1 MKNLKLTLPTC
12 LIAFATLSLAT
23 LSQSTLAETYTGKL
37 SNSNAFIAIVTSDD
51 QMVAYT
57 CDGSSLALW
66 FRSSLIDSSYKAISE
81 DQNARFTARVIPN
94 ASNSSSGYSTGYST
108 GNSTGNTPRNQ
119 ITGSI
124 RLEDGSFHSFKATLT
139 TKNTNSKTATAGLFR
154 SENWLEGTPYTGGW
168 VVLNNGEQ
176 RGSMMGGGTI
186 RPTGAI
192 PLVGELKT
200 SSEGVGEV
208 KPFVVDEAWVSSNGN

>member
-1 MKNLKLTLPTC
+1 MKNLTFTLSTC
-12 LIAFATLSLAT
+12 LIALST
-23 LSQSTLAETYTGKL
+23 LSQSAFAETYTGKL
-37 SNSNAFIAIVTSDD
+37 SNSNAFIAIVTSGD

-57 CDGSSLALW
+57 CDSSSLALW
-66 FRSSLIDSSYKAISE
+66 FRSSLSDTSYKTISE
-81 DQNARFTARVIPN
+81 DQNARFTARVTQN
-94 ASNSSSGYSTGYST
+94 TSNSSSGYSAGYSA
-108 GNSTGNTPRNQ
+108 GNKPSTQ

-154 SENWLEGTPYTGGW
+154 SENWLEGTNYTGGW
-168 VVLNNGEQ
+168 VVLDNGEQ

-192 PLVGELKT
+192 PLTGELKT
-200 SSEGVGEV
+200 SSAGVGEV
-208 KPFVVDEAWVSSNGN
+208 KPFVVDEAWVSSNGK